1 MATARPT
8 PRNPSGHKPEQC
20 APRTFGYNQKNV
32 SFVANEGDALRF
44 RTRIVRRGPRPRG
57 LKDAS
62 RCLNMPLCP
71 LSSLLN
77 IFQRLSRYVEA
88 RTNTRVW
95 SYGSAGRPAI
105 SLRNTFIPNSS
116 GRLSARSGSLA
127 HFFTVSLHVI
137 AQKMVITN
145 RWYVSCHLNSVPLC
159 CRPTT
164 SSPLT
169 DRPTALLSSYLLL
182 AAVIVALFGLASAD
196 SCRYY
201 QGNIS
206 CCKRVLDRKRQ
217 GGLIFYRCRQCEDGH
232 VLSDDKT
239 QCVPDT
245 SCASGT
251 GPGLKNVAK
260 KGECYSCSDDNCV
273 RPG

>member
-1 MATARPT
+1 MTSALYGPFIRQFRRDHVAGRSRRVGMKTRMATARPT
-8 PRNPSGHKPEQC
+8 DTKEP
-20 APRTFGYNQKNV
+20 
-32 SFVANEGDALRF
+32 
-44 RTRIVRRGPRPRG
+44 
-57 LKDAS
+57 
-62 RCLNMPLCP
+62 
-71 LSSLLN
+71 
-77 IFQRLSRYVEA
+77 
-88 RTNTRVW
+88 
-95 SYGSAGRPAI
+95 
-105 SLRNTFIPNSS
+105 
-116 GRLSARSGSLA
+116 
-127 HFFTVSLHVI
+127 
-137 AQKMVITN
+137 ITN